1 MINPTKFIKFQQFIN
16 NTKFEWVCLGTLV
29 LILIFFGLQLYDDYG
44 LHWDSIAQLEIGRE
58 NITYVRERNESFYE
72 FDNRYYGPI
81 YEMFLFTVTE
91 GLSEQQVFFT
101 RHLLTYFLFVA
112 GVIAFY
118 FLVKRILKNW
128 LIALIGCIMLVAS
141 PRIFGDAF
149 YNSKDIPFMVI
160 FIFTGLSLH
169 LYLEKKNLG
178 FLALHSLMTA
188 ILIAIRAPGIVM
200 IGLTGILF
208 LYLILFSHDLSWKKG
223 LIHGLLYL
231 AATALLLYLFWPI
244 LWHDPFHEI
253 VKAFETMA
261 HYPWLGGVLLYR
273 GAFIEAVN
281 LPWHYIPFWM
291 LITIPLGY
299 TYFVLVGVFEL
310 AVNLIESR
318 SIKSLLSGRDLLL
331 VSGWLIVPVLA
342 VILLKSVLYD
352 AWRQMFFIYPAFIIF
367 ALIGLKGITSIRWGK
382 LTNAFRNGI
391 IAIVLV
397 IAITEPVIFIIKN
410 HPVEMVYFNELPYAR
425 SEKLRP
431 VYEMEYWGIS
441 YRQGLDYILEQ
452 NPVGQI
458 TLKIANSPGRL
469 NSKLFSQDDRERL
482 IFVAN
487 IEDADYYMT
496 NYRFHPEDYPYQDE
510 VFSIRIRNDTIF
522 SVFRIAGSGE

>member
-1 MINPTKFIKFQQFIN
+1 
-16 NTKFEWVCLGTLV
+16 
-29 LILIFFGLQLYDDYG
+29 
-44 LHWDSIAQLEIGRE
+44 
-58 NITYVRERNESFYE
+58 
-72 FDNRYYGPI
+72 
-81 YEMFLFTVTE
+81 
-91 GLSEQQVFFT
+91 
-101 RHLLTYFLFVA
+101 
-112 GVIAFY
+112 
-118 FLVKRILKNW
+118 
-128 LIALIGCIMLVAS
+128 
-141 PRIFGDAF
+141 
-149 YNSKDIPFMVI
+149 
-160 FIFTGLSLH
+160 
-169 LYLEKKNLG
+169 
-178 FLALHSLMTA
+178 
-188 ILIAIRAPGIVM
+188 
-200 IGLTGILF
+200 
-208 LYLILFSHDLSWKKG
+208 
-223 LIHGLLYL
+223 
-231 AATALLLYLFWPI
+231 
-244 LWHDPFHEI
+244 
-253 VKAFETMA
+253 
-261 HYPWLGGVLLYR
+261 
-273 GAFIEAVN
+273 
-281 LPWHYIPFWM
+281 M